1 MTIPARMVVTKTGD
15 CVVVGAASG
24 EREVEAGAA
33 DCAAAVSAGIG
44 TVVGAAVVAVPF
56 RTGTAVPA
64 TAVVAG
70 GIVVGEAVVRDVV
83 TDEAE
88 AAVVVTIG
96 TGALDTDPT
105 IADTGI
111 AIAKARSRVHNRI
124 LFKDTYG
131 VIRVHWMPEDM
142 RIMDGTG
149 HFVHGNK
156 AS

>member
-1 MTIPARMVVTKTGD
+1 MVGTKTGD

-24 EREVEAGAA
+24 AREVEAGAA
-33 DCAAAVSAGIG
+33 DCAAVVSAGVG
-44 TVVGAAVVAVPF
+44 TVVGAAVAAVPF
-56 RTGTAVPA
+56 RAGATVPA
-64 TAVVAG
+64 TAVVARG
-70 GIVVGEAVVRDVV
+70 TIVEEAVVTDVV
-83 TDEAE
+83 TEEVE
-88 AAVVVTIG
+88 AAVVVAVG

-111 AIAKARSRVHNRI
+111 AIAKATNRVHNRI
-124 LFKDTYG
+124 RFKDTYG